1 MDIIKQ
7 AYRKKQPKTKTLYF
21 CPNCGSTNVQ
31 FKSWVNANTGTC
43 TDGHIS
49 NEKDD
54 NYCLDCESHI
64 ELNKFEF
71 KPDAH
76 VIGYQV
82 VGKDN
87 TCDEGSLH
95 PDIED
100 SRNVYCL
107 SQANIMLELAD
118 TFDTGEFRLKAIWK
132 DEIEEPIMMYLG
144 SNPRE

>member
-43 TDGHIS
+43 TDGQIS
-49 NEKDD
+49 NETDD
-54 NYCLDCESHI
+54 NYCLDCESHV

-82 VGKDN
+82 VGK
-87 TCDEGSLH
+87 EGTSNEGEIH
-95 PDIED
+95 PNMDA
-100 SRNVYCL
+100 SFCVYNL
-107 SQANIMLELAD
+107 SQARDMLNMASDL
-118 TFDTGEFRLKAIWK
+118 DTGEFRLLAIWK
-132 DEIEEPIMMYLG
+132 DDIEEPTMMFLG
-144 SNPRE
+144 SNPRD